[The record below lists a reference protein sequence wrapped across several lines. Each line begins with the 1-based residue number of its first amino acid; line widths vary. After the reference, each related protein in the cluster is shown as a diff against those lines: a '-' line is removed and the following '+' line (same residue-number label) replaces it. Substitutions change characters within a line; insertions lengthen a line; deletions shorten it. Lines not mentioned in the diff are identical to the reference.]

1 MIRIILIIP
10 LILLLFIFYKEDG
23 KMVHSGKMGDLS
35 FRMMAAIHDNRLR
48 RVLDNPK
55 RSLKS
60 AGIQPD
66 QHVLEVGCGP
76 GFFTTAAAKLV
87 GDEGR
92 VYAIDLQPLAIETTK
107 KKLHEAGV
115 KNVEL
120 RIADAAQTGLPSES
134 IDLVFLFGVVHAL
147 PLDTVLPEL
156 YRILKA
162 GGSIAVRGF
171 HGWAEK
177 LARGGFFTSEGKNG
191 GVNNFRKVVAM

>member
-60 AGIQPD
+60 AGIQPG

-120 RIADAAQTGLPSES
+120 RIADAPQTGLPSET
-134 IDLVFLFGVVHAL
+134 IDLVFLFGVVHVL
-147 PLDTVLPEL
+147 PIDTVLPEL
-156 YRILKA
+156 YRILKP

-177 LARGGFFTSEGKNG
+177 LARGGFFTSEGKNR